1 MAAKLL
7 IATVVC
13 IGSFLMGC
21 DSVRVEYKGHTTTEG
36 LPGFSGGG
44 PESWWGIVV
53 SLARLGHAPEPIRA
67 SAVDILF
74 IIPNGVDDERRS
86 AGKPKIEGQLRNDW
100 IEYLTG
106 LSNVSAK
113 IEKLNRLQAGCSS
126 LTVIG
131 PFDQLPEFSQ
141 QSFEAVMK
149 LGKEFMLE
157 SEPVDLFSLMP
168 QNSVKAVERWTFKRT
183 AFDNDALQKSQ
194 AEFRDWMQQGK
205 LTYDPEHRL
214 FFNGILVPQWMKK
227 YPNSEEGK
235 MPFPVNVTYVAKT
248 ETFDKDLLDAV
259 NEDWEKVPKQDQS
272 VARKA
277 FLTYFLSKPE
287 ASKFKEGGRPLLE
300 DALKGAFDVCAQ
312 MTSPAS
318 TDLDEHGFRY
328 ASVLAAEMFKTLTV
342 TAACDE

>member
-1 MAAKLL
+1 MS
-7 IATVVC
+7 IVVC
-13 IGSFLMGC
+13 IGSLLMGC
-21 DSVRVEYKGHTTTEG
+21 DSVRVEYQEDKSIEG
-36 LPGFSGGG
+36 WPDFSGHG
-44 PESWWGIVV
+44 PESWWGILVR
-53 SLARLGHAPEPIRA
+53 LAHVAHAPEPTRA
-67 SAVDILF
+67 STVDILLL
-74 IIPNGVDDERRS
+74 IPNGVDDERLS
-86 AGKPKIEGQLRNDW
+86 AGKPKVEGQLRSDW

-106 LSNVSAK
+106 LSNVSTK

-126 LTVIG
+126 LVVMG
-131 PFDQLPEFSQ
+131 PFHQLPHYSR
-141 QSFEAVMK
+141 QSFEAVTK

-168 QNSVKAVERWTFKRT
+168 QNSVKAVERWTFNRT

-214 FFNGILVPQWMKK
+214 FFNGILVPQFMKK
-227 YPNSEEGK
+227 YPNAEEGE
-235 MPFPVNVTYVAKT
+235 MPFPVEVTYAAKT

-259 NEDWEKVPKQDQS
+259 NEDWEKVPKQEES
-272 VARKA
+272 VARNA

-300 DALKGAFDVCAQ
+300 DALKSAFDVCTQ

-328 ASVLAAEMFKTLTV
+328 AAVLAAEMFKTLTV